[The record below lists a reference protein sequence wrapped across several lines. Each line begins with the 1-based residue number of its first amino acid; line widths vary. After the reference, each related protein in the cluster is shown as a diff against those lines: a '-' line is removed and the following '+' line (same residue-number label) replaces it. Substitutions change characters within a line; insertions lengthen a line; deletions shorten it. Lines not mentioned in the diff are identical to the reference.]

1 MHQGQS
7 REWVEKNGR
16 ATHGGGVALRPN
28 MLALMVSM
36 AVAVM
41 AIAPT
46 AATAQTAA
54 AQEARLS
61 FDLSAQPLL
70 SALRAF
76 GRQTQLQVLFDD
88 ALVEGRQAAAV
99 SGSLSPRDALER
111 LLSGT
116 GLVAVSTQPGTFTLR
131 PQASGSSATTMAA
144 VTVTA
149 QALGG
154 GATEGTRS
162 YVAAGPSTTATPL
175 GLTQRET
182 PQSVSVM
189 TSQRMEDQGLMTIQQ
204 TLAQVPGVQATA
216 LGTELGGA
224 SARGYSFRNYQFDG
238 VNTFVQVLGGGA
250 VPAATVADMAFYDR
264 IEVLRGASGL
274 VTGVGDPSG
283 TINMVRKK
291 PTAEFQGSAEAGLG
305 SWGDKRGV
313 IDLSG
318 PLNEAG
324 TVRGRLVAAGQDA
337 DSHIDNYGRKKAQIY
352 GVIEADLTSTTRVTA
367 GLEHERT
374 KVKGQGSYIGFPI
387 WFADG
392 SRTDLPVSFTGASR
406 DNRLDL
412 ESTKAFATLEQQ
424 LGGDWKLKLSA
435 SHARS
440 SHREERTV
448 LDSDS
453 TFYDAAGNGVA
464 LWASKRAGDIEH
476 SNVDVKLIGPFSLL
490 GRQHELVLGA
500 AYEEYDQLMQ
510 SHPDTSGLRGT
521 AANLFTWDRTGAGV
535 YGPVN
540 VNSQYTMR
548 QSSLYGAARFQ
559 VSDKLKLI
567 TGTRILSHDYK
578 FDESWTGGS
587 YATATSE
594 DGVFTPYAGVVYDI
608 DKDHAVY
615 ASYTTIYQPQSARDR
630 NGAVLDP
637 TEGAN
642 YEVGLK
648 SAWLGGRLNTALA
661 LYQIR
666 QDNVAEADPG
676 YFVPGTIDT
685 GASRSVK
692 GTRTQGL
699 DVEVFGALARDWNV
713 SASWTYGQSETANGT
728 RTNTT
733 FPRNMVKLWTTY
745 RLPGDWSRLTLG
757 GGVNWQSRTYSTVNF
772 WQLNRDLY
780 WEQKSHAVASLMA
793 RYEFSP
799 QLSATLNVNNL
810 FDKKYIAS
818 VSDWWNSGN
827 YGTPRSVAL
836 NVKYRF

>member
-1 MHQGQS
+1 MYQGKS
-7 REWVEKNGR
+7 REWVEKNTR
-16 ATHGGGVALRPN
+16 AAHGSAGALRPN
-28 MLALMVSM
+28 MLALMVSA

-41 AIAPT
+41 AIAPS
-46 AATAQTAA
+46 AAKAQTAA
-54 AQEARLS
+54 AQETRLS
-61 FDLSAQPLL
+61 FELQAQPLL

-99 SGSLSPRDALER
+99 SGSLSPRDALTR

-131 PQASGSSATTMAA
+131 PQSSANSTATLAA

-154 GATEGTRS
+154 GVTEGTRS
-162 YVAAGPSTTATPL
+162 YIAPGPSTTATPL
-175 GLTQRET
+175 ALTQRET

-189 TSQRMEDQGLMTIQQ
+189 TSQRMEDQGLTTIQQ
-204 TLAQVPGVQATA
+204 TLAQVPGVQANT

-224 SARGYSFRNYQFDG
+224 SARGYSFKNYQFDG

-250 VPAATVADMAFYDR
+250 VPAATVADMAFYDL

-274 VTGVGDPSG
+274 VTGMGDPSG

-291 PTAEFQGSAEAGLG
+291 PTAEFQGSAEVGLG

-324 TVRGRLVAAGQDA
+324 TVRGRLIAVGQDA
-337 DSHIDNYGRKKAQIY
+337 DSHIDNYGRKKGQIY
-352 GVIEADLTSTTRVTA
+352 GVIEADLTSSTRVTA

-374 KVKGQGSYIGFPI
+374 KVKGQGSYVGFPL
-387 WFADG
+387 WFKDG

-406 DNRLDL
+406 DNRLEL

-424 LGGDWKLKLSA
+424 LGNDWKLKLSA

-440 SHREERTV
+440 SHREERTM
-448 LDSDS
+448 LNSDS
-453 TFYDAAGNGVA
+453 AFYDTAGNGVN
-464 LWASKRAGDIEH
+464 LGSSRRVGDIEH
-476 SNVDVKLIGPFSLL
+476 SNVDLNVSGPFSLL

-510 SHPDTSGLRGT
+510 SRPDTSGLRGSP
-521 AANLFTWDRTGAGV
+521 ANLFTWDRTGAGV

-540 VNSQYTMR
+540 VNSQYKMR

-567 TGTRILSHDYK
+567 TGTRIVSHDYN
-578 FDESWTGGS
+578 FDESWATGS
-587 YATATSE
+587 SVTNTSE
-594 DGVFTPYAGVVYDI
+594 NGVFTPYAGAVYDI
-608 DKDHAVY
+608 NQDHAVY

-648 SAWLGGRLNTALA
+648 SAWLDGRLNTALA

-666 QDNVAEADPG
+666 QNDVAEADPG

-685 GASRSVK
+685 GASRSAK
-692 GTRTQGL
+692 GIKTQGL
-699 DVEVFGALARDWNV
+699 DLEVFGALARDWNV
-713 SASWTYGQSETANGT
+713 SASWTYSQSKNVDGT
-728 RTNTT
+728 LTNTT
-733 FPRNMVKLWTTY
+733 FARNMVKLWTTY
-745 RLPGDWSRLTLG
+745 RLPGDWNRLTLG
-757 GGVNWQSRTYSTVNF
+757 GGVNWRSKTYSTVTP

-780 WEQKSHAVASLMA
+780 WEQKSFAVANLMA

-799 QLSATLNVNNL
+799 QLSATLNVNNV

>member
-7 REWVEKNGR
+7 REWNGKKER
-16 ATHGGGVALRPN
+16 ADAGALRPN

-46 AATAQTAA
+46 PATAQAAA

-61 FDLSAQPLL
+61 FELSAQPLL
-70 SALRAF
+70 GALRAF

-99 SGSLSPRDALER
+99 SGSLSPRDALTR

-116 GLVAVSTQPGTFTLR
+116 GLVAVSTQPGTYTLR
-131 PQASGSSATTMAA
+131 PLSSANSTATLAA

-149 QALGG
+149 QAVGG
-154 GATEGTRS
+154 DVTEGTRS
-162 YVAAGPSTTATPL
+162 YIAPGPSTTATPL
-175 GLTQRET
+175 GLTLRET

-189 TSQRMEDQGLMTIQQ
+189 TSQRMEDQGLTTIQQ

-224 SARGYSFRNYQFDG
+224 SARGYAFKNYQFDG
-238 VNTFVQVLGGGA
+238 VNTFVEVLGGGA
-250 VPAATVADMAFYDR
+250 VPSATVADMAFYDR

-291 PTAEFQGSAEAGLG
+291 PTAEFQGAAEVGLG

-324 TVRGRLVAAGQDA
+324 SVRGRLIAVGQDA

-352 GVIEADLTSTTRVTA
+352 GVVEADLTSTTRVTA

-374 KVKGQGSYIGFPI
+374 KVKGQGSYIGFPL
-387 WFADG
+387 WFSDG

-424 LGGDWKLKLSA
+424 LAGDWKLKLSA

-448 LDSDS
+448 LNSDS
-453 TFYDAAGNGVA
+453 AFYDPAGNGVS

-476 SNVDVKLIGPFSLL
+476 SNVDVNLRGPFSLL
-490 GRQHELVLGA
+490 GREHELVLGA

-510 SHPDTSGLRGT
+510 SHPDTSGLLGT
-521 AANLFTWDRTGAGV
+521 AANLFTWDRTGKGV

-540 VNSQYTMR
+540 VNSQYIMR

-559 VSDKLKLI
+559 VGDRLKLI
-567 TGTRILSHDYK
+567 TGTRIVKHDYK
-578 FDESWTGGS
+578 FNESWTGGS

-608 DKDHAVY
+608 NQDHAVY

-642 YEVGLK
+642 YEAGLK
-648 SAWLGGRLNTALA
+648 SAWFGGRLNTALA
-661 LYQIR
+661 IYQVR

-699 DVEVFGALARDWNV
+699 DLEVFGALARDWNV
-713 SASWTYGQSETANGT
+713 SASWTYSQSKLANGA

-733 FPRNMVKLWTTY
+733 FPRNMLKLWTTY
-745 RLPGDWSRLTLG
+745 RLPGDWNRLTLG
-757 GGVNWQSRTYSTVNF
+757 GGVNWQSKTYSTVNS

-780 WEQKSHAVASLMA
+780 WEQKSHAVAGLMA

>member
-7 REWVEKNGR
+7 RQGLERNTR
-16 ATHGGGVALRPN
+16 AAHGSASALRPN
-28 MLALMVSM
+28 MLALMVST

-46 AATAQTAA
+46 AAKAQTAA

-61 FDLSAQPLL
+61 FALQAQPLL

-99 SGSLSPRDALER
+99 SGSLSPREALTR
-111 LLSGT
+111 LLAGT

-131 PQASGSSATTMAA
+131 PLASAGSTATLAG

-149 QALGG
+149 QAVGG
-154 GATEGTRS
+154 GVTEGTGS
-162 YVAAGPSTTATPL
+162 YVARGPSTTATPL

-182 PQSVSVM
+182 PQSVSVI
-189 TSQRMEDQGLMTIQQ
+189 TSQRMEDQGLTTIQQ
-204 TLAQVPGVQATA
+204 TLAQVPGVQTNT

-224 SARGYSFRNYQFDG
+224 SARGYAFRNYQFDG
-238 VNTFVQVLGGGA
+238 VNTFVEVLGGGA
-250 VPAATVADMAFYDR
+250 VPSSTVADMAFYDR

-291 PTAEFQGSAEAGLG
+291 PTAEFQGSAEASLG
-305 SWGDKRGV
+305 SWGDKRSV
-313 IDLSG
+313 IDLSSA
-318 PLNEAG
+318 LNASG
-324 TVRGRLVAAGQDA
+324 SVRGRLIAAGQDA
-337 DSHIDNYGRKKAQIY
+337 ESHIDNYGRKKGQIY
-352 GVIEADLTSTTRVTA
+352 GVVEADLTSTTRLTA
-367 GLEHERT
+367 GIEHERT
-374 KVKGQGSYIGFPI
+374 KVKGQGSYVGFPL
-387 WFADG
+387 WFSDG

-424 LGGDWKLKLSA
+424 LGGDWQLKLSA
-435 SHARS
+435 SRGRT
-440 SHREERTV
+440 SHREERTA
-448 LDSDS
+448 LSSDS
-453 TFYDAAGNGVA
+453 AFYDTAGNGVRLGSA
-464 LWASKRAGDIEH
+464 KRVGDIDH
-476 SNVDVKLIGPFSLL
+476 SNVDVNLRGPFTLL

-510 SHPDTSGLRGT
+510 SHSDISGLRGS
-521 AANLFTWDRTGAGV
+521 AANLFTWDRTGRGV
-535 YGPVN
+535 FGAVS
-540 VNSQYTMR
+540 VNSHYTMR

-559 VSDKLKLI
+559 VTDQLKLI
-567 TGTRILSHDYK
+567 TGARILSHDYRLH
-578 FDESWTGGS
+578 ETWAGGN
-587 YATATSE
+587 YLTATSE
-594 DGVFTPYAGVVYDI
+594 DGVVTPYAGAVYDI
-608 DKDHAVY
+608 NQDHSVY

-666 QDNVAEADPG
+666 QDNAAEADPG
-676 YFVPGTIDT
+676 YIVPGTEDT
-685 GASRSVK
+685 GASRAVK
-692 GTRTQGL
+692 GIKTQGL
-699 DVEVFGALARDWNV
+699 DVEVYGALARDWNV
-713 SASWTYGQSETANGT
+713 SASWTYSQSKNPDGAL
-728 RTNTT
+728 TNTT
-733 FPRNMVKLWTTY
+733 FARNMVKLWTTY

-757 GGVNWQSRTYSTVNF
+757 GGVNWQSKTYSTVNS
-772 WQLNRDLY
+772 WQLGRDLY
-780 WEQKSHAVASLMA
+780 WEQKPYAVAGLMA
-793 RYEFSP
+793 RYEFNP

>member
-7 REWVEKNGR
+7 REWFEKNAR
-16 ATHGGGVALRPN
+16 AARGSAGALRPN

-36 AVAVM
+36 AVM
-41 AIAPT
+41 AAAPT
-46 AATAQTAA
+46 AARAQTAA

-99 SGSLSPRDALER
+99 SGSLSPRDALAR

-131 PQASGSSATTMAA
+131 PQPGANAAATMAA

-149 QALGG
+149 QAMRG
-154 GATEGTRS
+154 GATEGTGS
-162 YVAAGPSTTATPL
+162 YIAAGPSTTATPL

-182 PQSVSVM
+182 PQSVSVI
-189 TSQRMEDQGLMTIQQ
+189 TSQRMEDQGLTTIQQ
-204 TLAQVPGVQATA
+204 TLAQVPGVQTNT

-224 SARGYSFRNYQFDG
+224 SARGYAFKNYQFDG
-238 VNTFVQVLGGGA
+238 VNTFVEVLGGGA
-250 VPAATVADMAFYDR
+250 VPSSTVADMAFYDR

-274 VTGVGDPSG
+274 VTGVGHPSG

-318 PLNEAG
+318 PLNAAG
-324 TVRGRLVAAGQDA
+324 SLRGRLVAAGQDGE
-337 DSHIDNYGRKKAQIY
+337 SHIDNYGRRKAQIY
-352 GVIEADLTSTTRVTA
+352 GVIEADLTSSTRVTA

-374 KVKGQGSYIGFPI
+374 KVRGQGSYVGFPL
-387 WFADG
+387 WFKDG

-440 SHREERTV
+440 SHREERTA
-448 LDSDS
+448 LNSDS
-453 TFYDAAGNGVA
+453 TFYDTAGNGVTLGSA
-464 LWASKRAGDIEH
+464 RRVGDIEH
-476 SNVDVKLIGPFSLL
+476 SNVDVNLSGPFSLL

-500 AYEEYDQLMQ
+500 AYEEYDQLML
-510 SHPDTSGLRGT
+510 SHPDISGLRGS
-521 AANLFTWDRTGAGV
+521 AANLFTWDRTGAGIF
-535 YGPVN
+535 GPAN
-540 VNSQYTMR
+540 VNSQYDMR
-548 QSSLYGAARFQ
+548 QASLYGAARFQ

-567 TGTRILSHDYK
+567 AGTRILSHDYQLN
-578 FDESWTGGS
+578 ETWTGGS
-587 YATATSE
+587 YLTRTSE
-594 DGVFTPYAGVVYDI
+594 DSVFTPYAGAVYDI
-608 DKDHAVY
+608 NQDHAVY

-642 YEVGLK
+642 YEMGLK
-648 SAWLGGRLNTALA
+648 SAWLGGRLNTTLA

-666 QDNVAEADPG
+666 QDNAAENDPG
-676 YFVPGTIDT
+676 YFVPGTEDT
-685 GASRSVK
+685 GASRAVK
-692 GTRTQGL
+692 GVKTQGL
-699 DVEVFGALARDWNV
+699 DLEVFGALARDWNV
-713 SASWTYGQSETANGT
+713 SASWTYSESKKADGT
-728 RTNTT
+728 LTNTT
-733 FPRNMVKLWTTY
+733 FARNMVKLWTTY
-745 RLPGDWSRLTLG
+745 RLPGEWSRLTLG
-757 GGVNWQSRTYSTVNF
+757 GGVNWRSKTYSTVTP
-772 WQLNRDLY
+772 WQLGRDLY
-780 WEQKSHAVASLMA
+780 WEQKSFAVASLMA